1 MSPEDNRRL
10 IYEGSAA
17 RWMELHP
24 EEGEDRGGELLLR
37 HAIRDAYENAMQG
50 SDGRERAFRVV
61 GIFIEGTNPPSDY
74 KVHLADHP

>member
-1 MSPEDNRRL
+1 MSPEDNRRT
-10 IYEGSAA
+10 IYVGSAA
-17 RWMELHP
+17 HWIENHP
-24 EEGEDRGGELLLR
+24 DDGDDRGGELLLR
-37 HAIRDAYENAMQG
+37 NAMMDAYENAMQG